1 MKTRKIY
8 LALLLLAAT
17 MTTACEEWLK
27 IEPEYEITDTD
38 LYKNTAGYYK
48 VINGLYRQMSDFS
61 LYGKELSW
69 GMTDVW
75 ARYYAIDPASD
86 YKSYPQMYN
95 LEYEAKEAAS
105 LASAAWSAGYKI
117 IAQANDLIANTEK
130 TGADFFTNEEVDR
143 NTILGEAYAIRGMMH
158 FDLLRLFG
166 ASMEV
171 DADGRYI
178 PYVETYPSTVN
189 PPISNR
195 DFMAK
200 VIDDLEKAR
209 DLLKTL
215 DVEVNPS
222 YATSTAY
229 RFFASTNPPQ
239 GKFYN
244 NRGTRLN
251 YYAVTVLLA
260 RACLWAQETG
270 DALTYAQEIIDLV
283 TAKTLIMLTTQ
294 TLSSIASSP
303 KIFDELLFGFYNEKL
318 VETYEPYANKDNP
331 RQLAIDDK
339 TFFTTPS
346 NDRRSG
352 FINTSTDFQTKYTVK
367 VSTEK
372 DKIIPNIRISEAYY
386 IAAECLYKTNMQAAA
401 NNLMTVRKAR
411 GYSSPALSGSTTEEA
426 FWEALTYEY
435 RKEFIGEG
443 QLIFFFKRTNR
454 PITFSGGNFNHA
466 GKLTLPIPDSESA
479 I

>member
-8 LALLLLAAT
+8 LASLLLAAT
-17 MTTACEEWLK
+17 MATACEEWLK

-48 VINGLYRQMSDFS
+48 VVNGLYRQMSDFA

-86 YKSYPQMYN
+86 YKSYPQMYD

-105 LASAAWSAGYKI
+105 LASAAWGAGYKI
-117 IAQANDLIANTEK
+117 IAQANDLIAHTEK
-130 TGADFFTNEEVDR
+130 TDDGFFTNEEIDR
-143 NTILGEAYAIRGMMH
+143 NTILGEAYAIRAMMH
-158 FDLLRLFG
+158 FDLMRLFG

-189 PPISNR
+189 PPIPNR
-195 DFMAK
+195 EFMEK
-200 VIDDLEKAR
+200 TIGDLVKAR
-209 DLLKTL
+209 DLLKTF

-229 RFFASTNPPQ
+229 RFFGSSNPAQ

-260 RACLWAQETG
+260 RACL
-270 DALTYAQEIIDLV
+270 LS
-283 TAKTLIMLTTQ
+283 LIH
-294 TLSSIASSP
+294 I
-303 KIFDELLFGFYNEKL
+303 
-318 VETYEPYANKDNP
+318 
-331 RQLAIDDK
+331 
-339 TFFTTPS
+339 
-346 NDRRSG
+346 
-352 FINTSTDFQTKYTVK
+352 
-367 VSTEK
+367 
-372 DKIIPNIRISEAYY
+372 
-386 IAAECLYKTNMQAAA
+386 
-401 NNLMTVRKAR
+401 
-411 GYSSPALSGSTTEEA
+411 
-426 FWEALTYEY
+426 
-435 RKEFIGEG
+435 
-443 QLIFFFKRTNR
+443 
-454 PITFSGGNFNHA
+454 
-466 GKLTLPIPDSESA
+466 
-479 I
+479 